1 MSKNQEIGRDIQNS
15 FFYIQDLLKAPFNA
29 FQVHFKGSGC
39 GVGRAGDGAEAE
51 DERAEGNH
59 FEES

>member
-1 MSKNQEIGRDIQNS
+1 MVVVLAGGKSLASKLEVRDI
-15 FFYIQDLLKAPFNA
+15 
-29 FQVHFKGSGC
+29 GSGC

-59 FEES
+59 FEESWVVGKNVNG